1 MSQKNLRIA
10 WGITGAGDMLPE
22 LVEIMKELIKDEIVK
37 IKIFL
42 SKAGKTVIDMYKFW
56 EDLETI
62 GKVTVE
68 KDANT
73 PFLAASLQLR
83 KFDLFLIAPSSCY
96 SPVQVKARA
105 DKIGRDL
112 GSLFFSRFTLY
123 PRRTFTAFSNDL
135 VASVYG
141 VLRGNLRAFPK
152 QIWTRPRCGILRFF
166 LKYFSGMAYLALVG
180 CAGLEPATPWLKVR
194 LIFSWILGYLQS

>member
-22 LVEIMKELIKDEIVK
+22 LVEIMKELKDEHVS

-42 SKAGKTVIDMYKFW
+42 SKAGETVIKYYKFW
-56 EDLETI
+56 DDLETI

-83 KFDLFLIAPSSCY
+83 KYDFFLIAPSSANTTAKIVNGIADTLITNSLSQGIKGGC
-96 SPVQVKARA
+96 PVYILPVDQEFGTTVTILPSGKELKLTMRQIDVDNVAKLRQMQGIIVLKKPEDIRSIVSKTA
-105 DKIGRDL
+105 TLD
-112 GSLFFSRFTLY
+112 RFL
-123 PRRTFTAFSNDL
+123 
-135 VASVYG
+135 
-141 VLRGNLRAFPK
+141 
-152 QIWTRPRCGILRFF
+152 
-166 LKYFSGMAYLALVG
+166 
-180 CAGLEPATPWLKVR
+180 
-194 LIFSWILGYLQS
+194 

>member
-10 WGITGAGDMLPE
+10 WGITGAGDMLPD
-22 LVEIMKELIKDEIVK
+22 LVEMMKELIKDEKLQIR
-37 IKIFL
+37 IFL

-83 KFDLFLIAPSSCY
+83 KYNFFLIAPSSANTTAKIVNGIADTLITNSLSQGIKGGC
-96 SPVQVKARA
+96 PVYILPVDQEFGTIVTILPSGKELKLTMRQVDVNNVEKLRQMQGIIVLKKPEDIRGIISKSATL
-105 DKIGRDL
+105 D
-112 GSLFFSRFTLY
+112 RFL
-123 PRRTFTAFSNDL
+123 
-135 VASVYG
+135 
-141 VLRGNLRAFPK
+141 
-152 QIWTRPRCGILRFF
+152 
-166 LKYFSGMAYLALVG
+166 
-180 CAGLEPATPWLKVR
+180 
-194 LIFSWILGYLQS
+194 